1 MYFVV
6 INSLFETTSHMN
18 FSFFFQFRRTKRVN
32 MKDLLYLMEQEPET
46 KKSHL
51 LYKMYL
57 KWSATTEEV
66 SSSYRC
72 LLVPKDH
79 HYPTIILSRYWRS
92 VPAKR
97 DHPWGWYAQDLDD
110 LAHTDGYWYCMD
122 GFGGLTSLQGIIR
135 PVHII
140 LQDLSDIEHAAPS
153 ERKPC
158 SSALYSSNMEGCCRI
173 DIIQCNL
180 WHVIALAPTRLQIFQ
195 QSQLHWTFLLGFSIL
210 SYL

>member
-57 KWSATTEEV
+57 KWSATMEEV

-79 HYPTIILSRYWRS
+79 RYPTIILSRYWRYCTSQERSSMGLICSRLRWFSSYRWLLVLYGWLRWFDVTARNHQARAHHFARFIWHRTCGTKWKEAMLFSS
-92 VPAKR
+92 V
-97 DHPWGWYAQDLDD
+97 
-110 LAHTDGYWYCMD
+110 
-122 GFGGLTSLQGIIR
+122 
-135 PVHII
+135 
-140 LQDLSDIEHAAPS
+140 
-153 ERKPC
+153 
-158 SSALYSSNMEGCCRI
+158 
-173 DIIQCNL
+173 
-180 WHVIALAPTRLQIFQ
+180 
-195 QSQLHWTFLLGFSIL
+195 FLKHGRML
-210 SYL
+210 